1 MRELSSFGV
10 HGTGE
15 WFLWG
20 SLPGVEGCHVGGNES
35 LGAGRVVRILGLM
48 CSHGLSELSVE
59 L

>member
-1 MRELSSFGV
+1 MGELSSFGV

-35 LGAGRVVRILGLM
+35 LGAGRVVRILGLV
-48 CSHGLSELSVE
+48 LSRPFRTLS
-59 L
+59 